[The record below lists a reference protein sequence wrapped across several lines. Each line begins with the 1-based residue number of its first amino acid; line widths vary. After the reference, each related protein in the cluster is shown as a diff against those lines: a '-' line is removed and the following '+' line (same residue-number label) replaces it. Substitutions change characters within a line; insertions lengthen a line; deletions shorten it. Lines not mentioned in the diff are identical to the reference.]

1 MTQQTAE
8 ARGRVMIRPWRIGL
22 LVEPSSG
29 EQVREAISNLSNVWG
44 GRFMPIFDIGTP
56 LDELERLANQFDV
69 DSLYADVFE
78 GPLADFL
85 RKPGLAWRGRGPHG
99 PFGQEEGLRTGLLPA
114 RSFIDAATD
123 LVLPTWEPGDSA
135 DLVLAAT
142 WGLADKLGVP
152 LSIDGRG
159 PRTVAYQHVIAPAG
173 TGGSL
178 IGTLAAGALH
188 IRPEPRAYLDGLS
201 GVCVT
206 RPDHPGDVVE
216 YWNMRTYGTRVSAVP
231 AEGSEDL
238 VRFLLVGALPGAEPA
253 GANTDRER
261 VLTVWGLGH
270 ASTETAAAIEDAA
283 RRRGLTVRSVANGDW
298 PRFVFQGLRTP
309 FTRPI
314 RADFRPEARWIDVD
328 LPTFPIR
335 NGTDSYFPGVVAA
348 EVGLHEVRA
357 QDPRLTASLPPY
369 RRHASLIERDAL
381 MAGVDHVRVTDSGI
395 ALGTQANSEYVRV
408 PFAYNQDV
416 LRLLFDDD
424 SVAVAQSDVG
434 KFQSRAAEML
444 GGPFGG
450 VSNQPGIRAAVML
463 AAGKS
468 AGVPLQ
474 RLRQIVERESGE
486 WPGLLAGRTEPK
498 EYAHRQVNYLFHSGI
513 FIPTFKVQCGHCR
526 VESHVPANDLG
537 STMTCEF
544 CGQTFSLAL
553 SHGLTQPEWRY
564 RLAAHLRPDQVQA
577 LLPALATTSL
587 LGQLRH
593 SEEPPLSN
601 VLGLEVTIAGRKI
614 EIDVAVY
621 LPDRDWAVVLGEVKT
636 ANKID
641 ENDIANL
648 EFLRDAL
655 LAKGVRCLLA
665 FSTLKDAFSPEEVSH
680 LRALIERSRPV
691 ILSSGVSLPNLPLV
705 LTGLDLSHHPMSE
718 DHPWRWDSKNY
729 SGVFGTAI
737 TSCERNLGLK
747 NCAFDNGDAGMGVRF
762 EWAEDVS

>member
-1 MTQQTAE
+1 M
-8 ARGRVMIRPWRIGL
+8 
-22 LVEPSSG
+22 
-29 EQVREAISNLSNVWG
+29 
-44 GRFMPIFDIGTP
+44 
-56 LDELERLANQFDV
+56 
-69 DSLYADVFE
+69 
-78 GPLADFL
+78 
-85 RKPGLAWRGRGPHG
+85 
-99 PFGQEEGLRTGLLPA
+99 LPV

-123 LVLPTWEPGDSA
+123 LVLPTWEPGDAA

-142 WGLADKLGVP
+142 WGLADKLGVA
-152 LSIDGRG
+152 LSLDGSG
-159 PRTVAYQHVIAPAG
+159 PRTVAYPNVIAPAG
-173 TGGSL
+173 AGGSL
-178 IGTLAAGALH
+178 IGTLAASALH
-188 IRPEPRAYLDGLS
+188 IRPEPRAYHDGFS

-206 RPDHPGDVVE
+206 RTDHPSDVVE
-216 YWNMRTYGTRVSAVP
+216 FWNMRTYGTSLTAVP

-238 VRFLLVGALPGAEPA
+238 VRFLLARALPGAVTA
-253 GANTDRER
+253 GATTDAKR
-261 VLTVWGLGH
+261 VLTVWGFER
-270 ASTETAAAIEDAA
+270 ASTETAAAIQDIA
-283 RRRGLTVRSVANGDW
+283 RRRGLTVRFVASDEW

-328 LPTFPIR
+328 LPTLPIR
-335 NGTDSYFPGVVAA
+335 DEPDSYFPGVVAA
-348 EVGLHEVRA
+348 EVGLHEVRG

-369 RRHASLIERDAL
+369 RRHASLIAHDAL
-381 MAGVDHVRVTDSGI
+381 MAGVDHVRVTDSGM
-395 ALGTQANSEYVRV
+395 ALGTQAHSEYVRV
-408 PFAYNQDV
+408 PFAFNQDV
-416 LRLLFDDD
+416 VRLLFDDD

-450 VSNQPGIRAAVML
+450 VFNQPGVRAAVML
-463 AAGKS
+463 AADKR

-474 RLRQIVERESGE
+474 HLRQIVEHRRGE
-486 WPGLLAGRTEPK
+486 WPGPFAGRTKPK
-498 EYAHRQVNYLFHSGI
+498 EYAHQQVNYLFHSGI
-513 FIPTFKVQCGHCR
+513 FIPTLKVHCGHCR
-526 VESHVPANDLG
+526 VESFVPADDLG

-544 CGQTFSLAL
+544 CGQSFNLAL
-553 SHGLTQPEWRY
+553 SHGLTPPGWRY

-587 LGQLRH
+587 LSQLRH

-621 LPDRDWAVVLGEVKT
+621 LPDRDWAVALGEVKT
-636 ANKID
+636 ANEID
-641 ENDIANL
+641 ENDISNL

-665 FSTLKDAFSPEEVSH
+665 FSTLKTAFSPEEISH

-691 ILSSGVSLPNLPLV
+691 TLSSGAPLPNLPLV
-705 LTGLDLSHHPMSE
+705 LTGPDLSHHPMSE

-747 NCAFDNGDAGMGVRF
+747 DYAFDNGDAGMGVRF
-762 EWAEDVS
+762 EWAADVS